1 MKEEEIL
8 SELFID
14 SLNLSR
20 NLIRESTKL
29 KLNKSTVYQTC
40 INDYSMKQYKL
51 FRYVKNMKCSTLDDL
66 KLRRYILNIARSYLK
81 VLYTKYLDM
90 IELLYNRRYD
100 EFESTSKK
108 NNYKKRFSKGK
119 FNLIKNRKLISKSF
133 EIKKNILV
141 KHFTSLISTPFCA
154 DFLWRFPHCVKYNI
168 LIIEIINTKSR

>member
-8 SELFID
+8 SEPFID

-20 NLIRESTKL
+20 KLIRESTKL

-51 FRYVKNMKCSTLDDL
+51 FRYIKNMKCSTLGDL

-90 IELLYNRRYD
+90 NE
-100 EFESTSKK
+100 
-108 NNYKKRFSKGK
+108 
-119 FNLIKNRKLISKSF
+119 
-133 EIKKNILV
+133 
-141 KHFTSLISTPFCA
+141 
-154 DFLWRFPHCVKYNI
+154 
-168 LIIEIINTKSR
+168 

>member
-8 SELFID
+8 SEPFID

-20 NLIRESTKL
+20 KLIRESTKL

-51 FRYVKNMKCSTLDDL
+51 FRYIKNMKCSTLGDL

-100 EFESTSKK
+100 EFEITSKK
-108 NNYKKRFSKGK
+108 NNFKKRFSKGK
-119 FNLIKNRKLISKSF
+119 LI
-133 EIKKNILV
+133 
-141 KHFTSLISTPFCA
+141 
-154 DFLWRFPHCVKYNI
+154 
-168 LIIEIINTKSR
+168 